1 MHNVGWTMKVIKGNL
16 EDLKRLQ
23 KKRSAQQAKAEK
35 QAKEQARHQK
45 PTSGSVATVALSSED
60 AALFRQSVK
69 GVTPLP
75 GSNRIPHVATSK
87 SPNAL
92 VLARRA
98 QAEGRT
104 IPALTPAPG
113 ASQETRPVQPGQNL
127 QPDDA
132 SYVQH
137 AHSKDLLKKL
147 ARGTWPVSATL
158 DLHGTTAEQAAERF
172 DRFIQSCLQHQVRCV
187 CIIHGKGYGSKDGQA
202 VLKDGVKAWLRQ
214 LEATQAFIQAP
225 ESMGGTGALLVL
237 LNTKI

>member
-1 MHNVGWTMKVIKGNL
+1 MKVIKGSL
-16 EDLKRLQ
+16 EDLKRMQ
-23 KKRSAQQAKAEK
+23 KKHSAEQAKAEK
-35 QAKEQARHQK
+35 QAKEQARQK
-45 PTSGSVATVALSSED
+45 QSASGSAATAALSSED

-75 GSNRIPHVATSK
+75 GSNRIPHVATPK
-87 SPNAL
+87 SASAL

-98 QAEGRT
+98 QAEGKAVA
-104 IPALTPAPG
+104 ALNPAPG
-113 ASQETRPVQPGQNL
+113 ARQDTRPVQVDKNL
-127 QPDDA
+127 PTDDS

-187 CIIHGKGYGSKDGQA
+187 CIIHGKGYGSKDGQS
-202 VLKDGVKAWLRQ
+202 VLKDMVKAWLRQ

-225 ESMGGTGALLVL
+225 ESLGGTGALLVL
-237 LNTKI
+237 LNTKT

>member
-1 MHNVGWTMKVIKGNL
+1 MKAIKGSL

-23 KKRSAQQAKAEK
+23 KKRSAEQAKAEK
-35 QAKEQARHQK
+35 QAKEQARQNK
-45 PTSGSVATVALSSED
+45 TASGSTAAAALSSED

-75 GSNRIPHVATSK
+75 GSNRIAHVASPK

-98 QAEGRT
+98 QAEGKAA
-104 IPALTPAPG
+104 PVLNPAPG
-113 ASQETRPVQPGQNL
+113 ARQDTRPVQVGKNEPA
-127 QPDDA
+127 DDT

-137 AHSKDLLKKL
+137 AHGKDLLKKL

-202 VLKDGVKAWLRQ
+202 VLKDMVKAWLRQ
-214 LEATQAFIQAP
+214 LEATQAYIQAP

-237 LNTKI
+237 LNTKA

>member
-1 MHNVGWTMKVIKGNL
+1 MKAIKGSL
-16 EDLKRLQ
+16 EDLKRMQ
-23 KKRSAQQAKAEK
+23 KKYSAEQAKAEK
-35 QAKEQARHQK
+35 QAKEQARQK
-45 PTSGSVATVALSSED
+45 QFTSGSAATVALSSED
-60 AALFRQSVK
+60 AALFRQSVR

-75 GSNRIPHVATSK
+75 GSNRIPHVATPKAPS
-87 SPNAL
+87 AL

-98 QAEGRT
+98 QAEGKAVA
-104 IPALTPAPG
+104 ALNPAPG
-113 ASQETRPVQPGQNL
+113 ARQDTRPVQVDKNL
-127 QPDDA
+127 PTDDT

-187 CIIHGKGYGSKDGQA
+187 CIIHGKGYGSKDGQS
-202 VLKDGVKAWLRQ
+202 VLKDMVKAWLRQ

-237 LNTKI
+237 LNTKT